1 MCFTP
6 FPQIPGPD
14 PNLLH
19 LRLLTCITLIEPVF
33 PRDAA
38 SPLLSVEVAYFFI
51 VQGPLATPALHRP
64 CHPGARPL
72 LLSILHPLSPHSAH
86 PPDAAIYLPALHC
99 SGWFPAV
106 NLSSSHCLSLCT

>member
-33 PRDAA
+33 PRDAV
-38 SPLLSVEVAYFFI
+38 SPLLSVEVAYFFT
-51 VQGPLATPALHRP
+51 VQGPLATLALLRPAL
-64 CHPGARPL
+64 L
-72 LLSILHPLSPHSAH
+72 
-86 PPDAAIYLPALHC
+86 
-99 SGWFPAV
+99 V
-106 NLSSSHCLSLCT
+106 